1 MVITNILVNFIIR
14 SECFFYMSLE
24 SALES
29 LKHGEFVLLFDSAG
43 RENEIDMVVAAEF
56 VTPEHIARMRQNA
69 GGLLCMAL
77 EHNFANDLN
86 LTYMH
91 DILSNSTIS
100 NKEMIMGLAP
110 YGDHPTFSLYVNHYQ
125 TYTGI
130 TDKDRALTIK
140 EMANLFNIENKQ
152 KKFSS
157 SFKTPGHVPLLI
169 ASKGLLS
176 TRQGH
181 TEMSVYLAQIAGLS
195 PITAI
200 CEMMDAE
207 TYSALSVDKAEKFG
221 KQHGI
226 PLIDG
231 KELLEYAKVH

>member
-1 MVITNILVNFIIR
+1 M
-14 SECFFYMSLE
+14 
-24 SALES
+24 
-29 LKHGEFVLLFDSAG
+29 LLFDSAG

-56 VTPEHIARMRQNA
+56 VTPEHIARMRQHA
-69 GGLLCMAL
+69 GGLLCIAID
-77 EHNFANDLN
+77 HNFAKSLE
-86 LTYMH
+86 LKYMH
-91 DILSNSTIS
+91 EILSSSKIS
-100 NKEMIMGLAP
+100 NKKMIIGLTP
-110 YGDHPTFSLYVNHYQ
+110 YGDHPTFSLSVNHYQ

-140 EMANLFNIENKQ
+140 EMANIFNIENKQ

-169 ASKGLLS
+169 ASEGLLS
-176 TRQGH
+176 ARQGH
-181 TEMSVYLAQIAGLS
+181 TEMSVYLAQTAGLI
-195 PITAI
+195 PVTAI

-207 TYSALSVDKAEKFG
+207 TYAALSIDKAEKFA
-221 KQHGI
+221 KQNGI

>member
-1 MVITNILVNFIIR
+1 
-14 SECFFYMSLE
+14 MSFE

-29 LKHGEFVLLFDSAG
+29 LRRGEFVLLFDSAG
-43 RENEIDMVVAAEF
+43 RESEVDMVVAAEF
-56 VTPEHIARMRQNA
+56 VTPEHVARMRQHA

-77 EHNFANDLN
+77 GNDFASSLQ
-86 LTYMH
+86 LQYMH
-91 DILSNSTIS
+91 EILSDSLIS

-110 YGDHPTFSLYVNHYQ
+110 YGDHPTFSLSVNHYR

-140 EMANLFNIENKQ
+140 EMANIYNIENRQ
-152 KKFSS
+152 KRFAS

-169 ASKGLLS
+169 ASRGMLA

-181 TEMSVYLAQIAGLS
+181 TEMSVYLAQTAGLT

-200 CEMMDAE
+200 CEMMDAQ
-207 TYSALSVDKAEKFG
+207 TYAALSVDKAEKYA
-221 KQHGI
+221 KENGI
-226 PLIDG
+226 PLVDG
-231 KELLEYAKVH
+231 KQLLEYAKVH